1 MDEKVFKYLREHPEL
16 ESTSRY
22 SEFRFWRQVA
32 PGSTPDEVKVLLGEP
47 REQTIDPALMG
58 ALGEQHWVALRAT
71 VKEAWVYP
79 LGWVVYFDDKGVIEM
94 LRKVSPLDVHDD

>member
-1 MDEKVFKYLREHPEL
+1 MPVGRARIHHRRKRARRRRLHR
-16 ESTSRY
+16 
-22 SEFRFWRQVA
+22 RFGAFSDRRRFDRFA
-32 PGSTPDEVKVLLGEP
+32 GFLCGEP

-58 ALGEQHWVALRAT
+58 ARGEQHWVALRAT